1 MSTPFKIG
9 RYYTRDEIA
18 ETLGGAKQWYLPT
31 VKRKVVAVCLRKE
44 HNPKAPNV
52 VLCGFGK
59 RVEKTG
65 EWLASERLSLPV
77 FIKDEINRWQYF
89 GRYKVTASFTSGPKF
104 FHEIGG
110 TSKSHSVSR
119 VVYLERAY
127 K

>member
-1 MSTPFKIG
+1 MSTLFKIG

-18 ETLGGAKQWYLPT
+18 EALGGAKQWYLPT
-31 VKRKVVAVCLRKE
+31 VKRRVVAVCLRKE

-65 EWLASERLSLPV
+65 EWLASETLSLPV
-77 FIKDEINRWQYF
+77 FVKDEINRWQYH
-89 GRYKVTASFTSGPKF
+89 GRYKVISSSTSGPKF
-104 FHEIGG
+104 LREIGG
-110 TSKSHSVSR
+110 KSKSGFVSR